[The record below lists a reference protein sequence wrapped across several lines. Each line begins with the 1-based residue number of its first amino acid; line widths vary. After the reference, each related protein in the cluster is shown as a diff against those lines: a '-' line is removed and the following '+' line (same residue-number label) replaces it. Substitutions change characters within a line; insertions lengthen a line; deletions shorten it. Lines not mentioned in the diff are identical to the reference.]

1 MKIGLLGHGVVG
13 SGVRK
18 IIDDAATPYTK
29 DLQVAKILVK
39 DEWEMTDERMT
50 MNADDILDDPDID
63 IVAECMGGIEP
74 ARTFLM
80 KALKNGK
87 HIVTSNK
94 KMLAV
99 SASGLFE
106 EAEKQSRMICY
117 EAACGG
123 GIPWMAN
130 LYRTRRIDAIT
141 SFRGIFNGTTN
152 YILSRMTDEKK
163 SFEEMLKEAQDLGYA
178 ERDPSDDI
186 DGYDVRYKVMLSCMR
201 AFGVII
207 SAEDIPVFGIRT
219 IREEDLAWADEN
231 GYVCKLIG
239 TAQDNN
245 DCISACVMP
254 VFLRKTDGFA
264 NIRLNFNAIE
274 SCSDTLGSAVYTGQ
288 GAGSLPTA
296 HAVVQ
301 DLIDIQREND
311 SAVGSLMRTHA
322 VNTDHKGI
330 YYIRTEKMTVF
341 NDILDRRVSE
351 NAFLTRTV
359 SLNEVSALIRTA
371 DDSSLFA
378 AEVDE

>member
-29 DLQVAKILVK
+29 DLQVTRILVK
-39 DEWEMTDERMT
+39 DEWEMTDARMT
-50 MNADDILDDPDID
+50 MNADDILDDPEID

-80 KALKNGK
+80 KALRSGK
-87 HIVTSNK
+87 HVVTSNK
-94 KMLAV
+94 KMLAA
-99 SASGLFE
+99 SAAELFE
-106 EAEKQSRMICY
+106 EAQKQGKTVRY
-117 EAACGG
+117 EASCGG
-123 GIPWMAN
+123 GIPWMSN
-130 LYRTRRIDAIT
+130 LCRTRRVDAVT

-152 YILSRMTDEKK
+152 YILSRMSDEKK
-163 SFEEMLKEAQDLGYA
+163 SFAEMLKEAQELGYA

-201 AFGVII
+201 AFGTII
-207 SAEDIPVFGIRT
+207 SAEDIPTFGIRNVT
-219 IREEDLAWADEN
+219 EEDLAWADAN
-231 GYVCKLIG
+231 GYVCKLTG
-239 TAQDNN
+239 SAEDRN

-254 VFLRKTDGFA
+254 SFVKKTDSFA

-274 SCSDTLGSAVYTGQ
+274 SRSGTLGSCIYVGQ

-301 DLIDIQREND
+301 DLIDIQTGQD
-311 SAVGSLMRTHA
+311 GACDDLMRTHA
-322 VNTDHKGI
+322 VNSDHKGV
-330 YYIRTEKMTVF
+330 YYIRTAKMTVF
-341 NDILDRRVSE
+341 NEVIAERVSP
-351 NAFLTRTV
+351 NAFITGTV
-359 SLNEVSALIRTA
+359 SLNEITALVKAA
-371 DDSSLFA
+371 DDSSLFI